1 MIHKEITA
9 SEHVGNMFILLCVI
23 QYIWAIYG
31 QLLVI
36 PSIPPSSP
44 IGIPYV
50 VSIDNIVD
58 PLYVFPDYGND
69 GVNYFC
75 SLSYQRWGSYFTHK
89 INQ

>member
-9 SEHVGNMFILLCVI
+9 SERVGNMFILLCVI
-23 QYIWAIYG
+23 QYI
-31 QLLVI
+31 
-36 PSIPPSSP
+36 SIPPSSP